1 MKKAEDFSRMVK
13 ALRVVLDLWEEI
25 APEYERM
32 MSVVEEGEAA
42 LAATRQASDAE
53 RQRLKG
59 QLDALGAGLEKTRVE
74 MKAEVTEYVAR
85 LREAEAL
92 ALKAQEKADAAQR
105 ETSELLARARSEQAT
120 ATAGLLAE
128 RTTLQQ
134 EVEALRRAV
143 AAAKKSIAELRVEV

>member
-13 ALRVVLDLWEEI
+13 ALRVVLDLWEQV
-25 APEYERM
+25 APEYERI

-74 MKAEVTEYVAR
+74 TKAAEAEYAAR
-85 LREAEAL
+85 IREAGAL

-105 ETSELLARARSEQAT
+105 ETSEILVREQRDQVK

-134 EVEALRRAV
+134 DVEALRRAV
-143 AAAKKSIAELRVEV
+143 AAAKKQIADLRVEV